1 MTHSLTHL
9 NFKAIMKSSQNEAV
23 RLALMLKDRPAPPMP
38 YFESSNSIY
47 DQQFEG
53 YSLTHSLTYS
63 LTYSLTHLIT
73 YSLTHL
79 LTHSLTFNFTIQ
91 GGCFRRLNKD
101 SVLTTTSTSTTSGRR
116 HCKKKQELVRVKGAT
131 TISY

>member
-1 MTHSLTHL
+1 MTHSLTHSLTHSMTHTLTHL
-9 NFKAIMKSSQNEAV
+9 NSKAIMKSSQNEAV

-63 LTYSLTHLIT
+63 LTYSLTH
-73 YSLTHL
+73 SLNHL
-79 LTHSLTFNFTIQ
+79 LTHSLTHSLSN
-91 GGCFRRLNKD
+91 
-101 SVLTTTSTSTTSGRR
+101 V
-116 HCKKKQELVRVKGAT
+116 
-131 TISY
+131 